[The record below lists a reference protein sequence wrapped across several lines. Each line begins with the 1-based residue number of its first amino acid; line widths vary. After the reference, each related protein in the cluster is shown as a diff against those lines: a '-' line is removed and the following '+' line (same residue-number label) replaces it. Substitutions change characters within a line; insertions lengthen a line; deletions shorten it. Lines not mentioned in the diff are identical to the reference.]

1 MSYIIISIN
10 DNYVQHDTP
19 THAISGY
26 NDLTLMLQWPYPHAS
41 II

>member
-19 THAISGY
+19 THAISG
-26 NDLTLMLQWPYPHAS
+26 LQWPYPHAS